1 MMRFLIPVLVLL
13 LSWTAPSMAEPVGG
27 IAMHGA
33 VKYPDGFAHFDY
45 VNPDAPKGGEVRR
58 HALGGF
64 DNLNPFI
71 VKGQPAGPG
80 LIPFETLMKPSADE
94 PFSEYGL
101 IAETIETPSD
111 RSWVVFTLRP
121 EARFHDG
128 SPILADDV
136 LFSFET
142 LKTQGHPFYRAYYHS
157 VAKAEKLGD
166 RKVRFSFVPGENRE
180 LPLILGQMPVLSKA
194 YWQDRP
200 FDQTTLEPP
209 LGSGPYRIEKVEP
222 NRSITLA
229 RVPDYWGQN
238 LAVNRGLNNFDRL
251 IYDYYRDST
260 VALEAFK
267 AGRYDIRS
275 ENEARKWAT
284 GYDFPA
290 VKDGRVK
297 KSAFPNKRPT
307 GMQGYVYNLRRPIW
321 QDARVRRALAY
332 AFDFEWTNKNLF
344 HGQYTRTKSYFSN
357 SDLASSGL
365 PSAGELKFLE
375 PLRGA
380 IPDEVFTTVYD
391 VPRTDG
397 PDGVRG
403 NLRIAAKLLEEAGY
417 VIKDGVLVDGA
428 TGKPFTFEILLD
440 QPIWE
445 RVSLPFVNNLKRLGI
460 TATVRTVD
468 SAQYEERMKTYDYDM
483 LVAVWGQSETPGN
496 EQRSYWG
503 SEAADLPGGRNLIGI
518 KDKAVDSLIDSLVAA
533 PDRQSLVDRTR
544 ALDRVLLW
552 NHYVI
557 PHWHMIVDRVAY
569 WDKFGMPDTVPSQG
583 VQFNSWWAKDAAAQ
597 PAPRN

>member
-13 LSWTAPSMAEPVGG
+13 LSWAAPSMAEPVGG

-101 IAETIETPSD
+101 IAETIETPPD

-222 NRSITLA
+222 NRSITLV

-375 PLRGA
+375 PLRGT

>member
-13 LSWTAPSMAEPVGG
+13 LSWAAPSMAEPVGG

-101 IAETIETPSD
+101 IAETIETPPD

-194 YWQDRP
+194 YWQDRA

-222 NRSITLA
+222 NRSITLV

-321 QDARVRRALAY
+321 HDARVRRALAY

-375 PLRGA
+375 PLRGT
-380 IPDEVFTTVYD
+380 IPDEVFTTAYD

>member
-1 MMRFLIPVLVLL
+1 MMRILIPVLALL
-13 LSWTAPSMAEPVGG
+13 LSWAAPSMAEPVGG

-71 VKGQPAGPG
+71 VKGQPAGPA

-166 RKVRFSFVPGENRE
+166 RKVRFFFVPGENRE

-194 YWQDRP
+194 YWQNHS

-222 NRSITLA
+222 NRSITLV

-297 KSAFPNKRPT
+297 KEAFPNKRPT

-365 PSAGELKFLE
+365 PSAGEMKFLE
-375 PLRGA
+375 PLRGT
-380 IPDEVFTTVYD
+380 IPDEVFTTAYD

-569 WDKFGMPDTVPSQG
+569 WDKFGMPGTVPSQG